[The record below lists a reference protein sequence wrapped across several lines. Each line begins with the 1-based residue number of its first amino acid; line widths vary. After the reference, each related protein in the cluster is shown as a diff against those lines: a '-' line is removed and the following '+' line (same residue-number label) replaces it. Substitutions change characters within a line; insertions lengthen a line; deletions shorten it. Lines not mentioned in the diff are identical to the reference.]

1 MSMQLPTPAHLV
13 PRLRPVEIVCHQG
26 ANEYAP
32 PNTLAAA
39 QICVDWGMD
48 YVEIDVNMS
57 KDGVMYIFHGP
68 EIGSTT
74 NRTGK
79 FHEYDAWQ
87 IDRLDAGGWF
97 GAQFRGEPVPRLDT
111 FLRWIKGKAKVY
123 FDIKRAD
130 LPALLGLVTEM
141 QWEDDSFFW
150 LGDPEMALAFR
161 RLAPHLMLKVNAGTA
176 AGVVAARERF
186 GANIIEVGV
195 DSLNAELVET
205 CRAGNLKLM
214 VYHTEKDPA
223 AFRKML
229 DWGVDLINCDHGDVV
244 AQVAAEYLD
253 SQQTAG
259 DLGV

>member
-1 MSMQLPTPAHLV
+1 MQLPTPAYLV
-13 PRLRPVEIVCHQG
+13 PRWRPVEIVCHQG

-32 PNTLAAA
+32 PNTFAAA

-57 KDGVMYIFHGP
+57 KDGVMYLFHGP
-68 EIGSTT
+68 EIGFTT
-74 NRTGK
+74 NGVGN
-79 FHEYDAWQ
+79 FHEHDACQ

-97 GAQFRGEPVPRLDT
+97 DAHFRGEPVPRLDA

-130 LPALLGLVTEM
+130 LPALLALVTEM
-141 QWEDDSFFW
+141 HWEDDSFFW

-161 RLAPHLMLKVNAGTA
+161 RLAPHLMLKVNAETA
-176 AGVVAARERF
+176 AGVVAAREQL
-186 GANIIEVGV
+186 GANLIEAGV

-205 CRAGNLKLM
+205 CRAGNVKLM
-214 VYHTEKDPA
+214 VYHTEKDPV

-229 DWGVDLINCDHGDVV
+229 DWGVDLINCNHGDVV
-244 AQVAAEYLD
+244 AQVAAAYWG
-253 SQQTAG
+253 SQQTA
-259 DLGV
+259 DNLAT